1 MSSIISSGIRVS
13 VETSYQTDVSL
24 PTEDQF
30 VFAYRITIENKNDF
44 PVQLLRRHWDII
56 DSYGLHREV
65 DGDGVVGMQ
74 PIIQPG
80 EQYSYVSACNL
91 QTDIG
96 MMMGYYQMQ
105 NNFTQ
110 QQFKCTIPAF
120 IMEAP
125 FRLN

>member
-13 VETSYQTDVSL
+13 VETSFQADISV
-24 PTEDQF
+24 PEENHF

-44 PVQLLRRHWDII
+44 PVRLVRRHWDII
-56 DSYGLHREV
+56 DSNGLHREV

-96 MMMGYYQMQ
+96 MMSGHYQMQ

-110 QQFKCTIPAF
+110 QHFKCTIPAF
-120 IMEAP
+120 VMEAP
-125 FRLN
+125 YRLN